1 MRMVTRAAFGCAVGM
16 SLAGFGVAAAQA
28 PAVEERAESMT
39 EVILVEL
46 TARDGSTASGNVVI
60 EGASAGETALSFDV
74 SGVPVDAE
82 LSALL
87 VSGTCEE
94 PGELRAALGVIETTP
109 DGEGNATLQVAEPLE
124 ALLSASSAVRVQ
136 AIVPGGDGAELLCG
150 QLAYTEE
157 VSPAPVPAPEPAVPS
172 SADEPAGEEDA
183 DEAADPAPAE
193 DAGDAAGQAGEAAEE
208 S

>member
-1 MRMVTRAAFGCAVGM
+1 VGM

-157 VSPAPVPAPEPAVPS
+157 VSPAPEPAVPS